1 MADPK
6 RMIVVGGVAAGMS
19 AASQAKRR
27 KKDLEVIVFERG
39 PWVSYGACGMPYN
52 IQDPKRP
59 IDDLVVITAGQFREK
74 RGIDVRL
81 HHEVKAVDVKKGVV
95 VVSGGSGEE
104 THAYDRL
111 VIATGCR
118 PVHPPFSGMEKD
130 GVFLLHTLV
139 QAEKIKGYLQDR
151 SPGRAVVLG
160 GGHIGLEMADVLT
173 ERGLSVTIVKRSED
187 VPSGYPGEI
196 VKAVRAELEH
206 HGVEVRTGARVL
218 GFVGDG
224 RVEAVHT
231 DAGDLPADLVLVA
244 TGVTP
249 EVGLAREAGL
259 RIGESGAIAVDDR
272 MQTSVEG
279 VYAAGDCAEAYHLLL
294 RRGVFVPRGTTAN
307 KQGRIAGANAV
318 GADERFRGV
327 MGTSVTKVF
336 NLAVGHTGLM
346 DPEAAEAGFDP
357 VAVSIRAK
365 TRAHAYP
372 GSRDIDVRLV
382 FERKTGRIL
391 GAQMAGGEG
400 VAKRL
405 DVLVAALH
413 AGWTVDDLAAL
424 DLSYAPPFAPVWDPI
439 LVCANQARKKVSR
452 DS

>member
-1 MADPK
+1 MADPGK
-6 RMIVVGGVAAGMS
+6 MIVVGGVAAGMS

-27 KKDLEVIVFERG
+27 KKDLEVIVFEQG

-59 IDDLVVITAGQFREK
+59 IDDLVVITPEQFREK

-81 HHEVKAVDVKKGVV
+81 HHEVKAIEVKTGSVT
-95 VVSGGSGEE
+95 VSGGNGEE

-118 PVHPPFSGMEKD
+118 AVHPPFSGMEKD

-139 QAEKIKGYLQDR
+139 QAERIKTYLKDR
-151 SPGRAVVLG
+151 PLKRAVVLG
-160 GGHIGLEMADVLT
+160 GGHIGLEMADVLA
-173 ERGLSVTIVKRSED
+173 ERGLSVTVVKRSED
-187 VPSGYPGEI
+187 VPSGYPQEI
-196 VKAVRAELEH
+196 VKVVRAELES
-206 HGVEVRTGARVL
+206 HGVEVRAGARVL

-224 RVEAVHT
+224 RVEAVNT

-249 EVGLAREAGL
+249 EVGLAQAAGI
-259 RIGESGAIAVDDR
+259 RIGESGAIAVDER
-272 MQTSVEG
+272 MQTSAEG
-279 VYAAGDCAEAYHLLL
+279 VYAAGDCAEAHHIVLGK
-294 RRGVFVPRGTTAN
+294 GVFIPRGTTAN
-307 KQGRIAGANAV
+307 KQGKIAGANAV
-318 GADERFRGV
+318 GAAERFRGV

-336 NLAVGHTGLM
+336 DLAVGHTGLM
-346 DPEAAEAGFDP
+346 DSEAREAGFDP
-357 VAVSIRAK
+357 VAVAIRAK

-372 GSRDIDVRLV
+372 GSRDIHVRLV

-400 VAKRL
+400 MAKRL

-413 AGWTVDDLAAL
+413 AGWTVEDLASL

-439 LVCANQARKKVSR
+439 LVCANVARKKVGG
-452 DS
+452 

>member
-1 MADPK
+1 
-6 RMIVVGGVAAGMS
+6 MIVVGGVAAGMS

-52 IQDPKRP
+52 IQDPQRP
-59 IDDLVVITAGQFREK
+59 IEDLVVISAESFRKE
-74 RGIDVRL
+74 RGIDVRI
-81 HHEVKAVDVKKGVV
+81 HHAVKAVDVNKRSVT
-95 VVSGGSGEE
+95 VSGKNGEE

-111 VIATGCR
+111 VMATGCR

-139 QAEKIKGYLQDR
+139 QAEKIKTYLKDR
-151 SPGRAVVLG
+151 PIRRAVVLG

-173 ERGLSVTIVKRSED
+173 ERGLSVTVIKRSED
-187 VPSGYPGEI
+187 VPSGYPKEI
-196 VKAVRAELEH
+196 SKLVRSELER
-206 HGVEVRTGARVL
+206 HGVEFRAGARVL

-249 EVGLAREAGL
+249 EVGLARDAGI

-272 MQTSVEG
+272 MRTSAPG
-279 VYAAGDCAEAYHLLL
+279 VFAAGDCADAYHILL
-294 RRGVFVPRGTTAN
+294 RRGVFIPRGTTAN

-336 NLAVGHTGLM
+336 DLAVGHTGLM
-346 DPEAAEAGFDP
+346 DSEAAGAGFDP
-357 VAVSIRAK
+357 VAVVISAR

-372 GSRDIDVRLV
+372 GSRDICVRLV
-382 FERKTGRIL
+382 FERRTGRIL

-413 AGWTVDDLAAL
+413 AGWTVEDLASL

-439 LVCANQARKKVSR
+439 LVCANVARKKVSG
-452 DS
+452 

>member
-1 MADPK
+1 VADLK

-27 KKDLEVIVFERG
+27 KKDLEVVVFERG

-52 IQDPKRP
+52 IQDPQRP
-59 IDDLVVITAGQFREK
+59 IDDLVVITPEQFREK

-81 HHEVKAVDVKKGVV
+81 NREVKSIDVKKRVV
-95 VVSGGSGEE
+95 LVSGENGEE
-104 THAYDRL
+104 TQPYDRL

-118 PVHPPFSGMEKD
+118 AVHPPFSGMDLE

-139 QAEKIKGYLQDR
+139 QAEKIKKYLEDH
-151 SPGRAVVLG
+151 SLKRAVVLG

-173 ERGLSVTIVKRSED
+173 QRGLSVTVIKRSED
-187 VPSGYPGEI
+187 VPSGYPEEI
-196 VKAVRAELEH
+196 VKLVRAELEKN
-206 HGVEVRTGARVL
+206 GVEVRTGARVS
-218 GFVGDG
+218 GFSGDG
-224 RVEAVHT
+224 RVEAVQT
-231 DAGDLPADLVLVA
+231 EAGDLPADLVLVA
-244 TGVTP
+244 TGVIP
-249 EVGLAREAGL
+249 EVGLAEAAGM
-259 RIGESGAIAVDDR
+259 RIGDSGAIAVDDR
-272 MQTSVEG
+272 MQASVEG
-279 VYAAGDCAEAYHLLL
+279 VYAAGDCAEAHHIILE
-294 RRGVFVPRGTTAN
+294 RGVFVPRGTTAN

-336 NLAVGHTGLM
+336 DLAVGHTGLM
-346 DPEAAEAGFDP
+346 DPEARQAGFDSAA
-357 VAVSIRAK
+357 VAITAR

-372 GSRDIDVRLV
+372 GSKNITVRLV
-382 FERKTGRIL
+382 FESKSGRIL

-413 AGWTVDDLAAL
+413 AGWTVEDLAAL

-439 LVCANQARKKVSR
+439 LVCANVARKKAGG
-452 DS
+452 